1 MCSMFRKTICLV
13 SFVLLLG
20 LVLTSVAEAVDPDL
34 FGWWKLDEG
43 SGDTASDSS
52 GNGFDIALQN
62 TTWENGLFGGAV
74 HFRGEGQGQSGGFN
88 YINNAITVCAWVWH
102 DAFPTDQVE
111 RYVTVDSEV
120 AVIRR
125 NNDGQLH
132 FYIKTGGSLRHLGVI
147 DVLRESQWH
156 HVAGTWDGFTQ
167 RLYLDGVEIASRA
180 PGGVLSDTSVA
191 VKLSSSAEPL
201 NGMLDDVRIYTRALT
216 SRDIMILVDPTVA
229 AKAFESVPAD
239 KATDVPRDVV
249 LGWTP
254 GEFSA
259 PTNGH
264 KLYFSESFNDVND
277 GIGAVAQTAAG
288 YAPAQRLDFGTTY
301 YWRVDEVNAPPTSQ
315 IEFKGE
321 VWQFTTEP
329 FSYPIAGENITA
341 TASSSGIDQGPEN
354 TVNGSG
360 LDVNDLHSTELT
372 YMWLS
377 DFAGPQPT
385 WIQYDFDKVYK
396 LHEMWVWNHNTSF
409 ESFLGFG
416 LKDAS
421 IEYSVDGNDYTT
433 LGTVHEFAQ
442 GTGAADYEHNT
453 TFDFG
458 SAAAKYIM
466 LTANS
471 NWGGLMP
478 QYGLSEVRFF
488 SIPILAREPSPDSG
502 TTDVAIGTIDEP
514 VDMTLSFRVGRE
526 AAEHNVYFSPDEQ
539 AVADSNAPVT
549 TVTEA
554 VYGPLSLD
562 LGTTYF
568 WRVDEVNEAE
578 TPTTWQGD
586 IWNFTTQK
594 YFVVDDFEDY
604 NDYEPY
610 TIFDRWIDGWGV
622 DTNGSEVGY
631 AEPDFLAGEHFVET
645 TIVHGGAQA
654 MPFFYSNTGGA
665 AYSEATFTLSSPQDW
680 TKKGIEALSLRFR
693 GNPADFVEG
702 PAGTYT
708 MSAAGVDIWDEADEF
723 RYAHK
728 QLSGDGEI
736 TATVESIL
744 WVPGSDDW
752 TKAGVMIRE
761 TLDAGSKNA
770 FVAITSGSGDGAT
783 FQWRSITGGS
793 SSSSRTLVGISPP
806 ASIKLVRQ
814 GNTFTSYVFLDGQ
827 WQQEGE
833 SATVGMTDPVYIG
846 LALNSHSSGVTTE
859 AVFSDVQ
866 TTASGPFTQQA
877 IGVEMPAN
885 DPAPMYVALAGSGGT
900 PAIVFHDDPG
910 ATQVN
915 TWTEWSINL
924 QAFAAQGVNLTNI
937 DSISIGF
944 GDKANPQPGG
954 TGVVYF
960 DDIRLYPYRDVSP

>member
-1 MCSMFRKTICLV
+1 MSKKLFY
-13 SFVLLLG
+13 
-20 LVLTSVAEAVDPDL
+20 LVLVLSLAVGLASPVHAVENFKISSYGGAHQIWFEAEDFDERNPATDEYYPVVDEAGA
-34 FGWWKLDEG
+34 FGQAITRAGGAGGMIRW
-43 SGDTASDSS
+43 T
-52 GNGFDIALQN
+52 FDISAAGGKGGTWYFWGRVLNPDNESDFMLVEGDPGDLVIPPGPPFPGGSSAAEFTDEHRVFEEDMGPPWGWTRSDHEEAHTKELQN
-62 TTWENGLFGGAV
+62 GENTMYIFHRQGKELVFWDVFVWTDSPDYVPNDEDYQNATIFVPGKAV
-74 HFRGEGQGQSGGFN
+74 
-88 YINNAITVCAWVWH
+88 
-102 DAFPTDQVE
+102 
-111 RYVTVDSEV
+111 
-120 AVIRR
+120 
-125 NNDGQLH
+125 
-132 FYIKTGGSLRHLGVI
+132 
-147 DVLRESQWH
+147 
-156 HVAGTWDGFTQ
+156 
-167 RLYLDGVEIASRA
+167 
-180 PGGVLSDTSVA
+180 
-191 VKLSSSAEPL
+191 EP
-201 NGMLDDVRIYTRALT
+201 N
-216 SRDIMILVDPTVA
+216 
-229 AKAFESVPAD
+229 PANE
-239 KATDVPRDVV
+239 ATDAPRDVV
-249 LGWTP
+249 LSWEP
-254 GEFSA
+254 GELAA

-264 KLYFSESFNDVND
+264 KVYFSDSFDDVND
-277 GIGAVAQTAAG
+277 GIGGITQSANS
-288 YAPAQRLDFGTTY
+288 YALPQRLDFGTTY
-301 YWRVDEVNAPPTSQ
+301 YWRIDEVNAPPDST
-315 IEFKGE
+315 IFEGY
-321 VWQFTTEP
+321 VWSFTTEP
-329 FSYPIAGENITA
+329 FSYPIAGERITA
-341 TASSSGIDQGPEN
+341 TASSTGQEGMDPEN
-354 TVNGSG
+354 TINGSG
-360 LDVNDLHSTELT
+360 LDADDLHSMESVG
-372 YMWLS
+372 MWLS
-377 DFAGPQPT
+377 GDEPNGA
-385 WIQYDFDKVYK
+385 WIEYELDKVYK
-396 LHEMWVWNHNTSF
+396 LHEMWVWNSNQTM
-409 ESFLGFG
+409 ESFLGLG
-416 LKDAS
+416 CKDVT

-433 LGTVHEFAQ
+433 LGTTHEFARAP
-442 GTGAADYEHNT
+442 GTLDYAHNT
-453 TFDFG
+453 TVDFG
-458 SAAAKYIM
+458 GAAAKYIR

-471 NWGGLMP
+471 NWGEFVD
-478 QYGLSEVRFF
+478 QYALSEVRFF
-488 SIPILAREPSPDSG
+488 YIPVYAREPSPDSG

-554 VYGPLSLD
+554 SYGPLSLD

-568 WRVDEVNEAE
+568 WRIDEVNEAE
-578 TPTTWQGD
+578 TTTTWQGD
-586 IWNFTTQK
+586 IWNFTTQE

-604 NDYEPY
+604 NDYPPNEIWS
-610 TIFDRWIDGWGV
+610 TWLDGYGIP
-622 DTNGSEVGY
+622 TNGATAGY
-631 AEPDFLAGEHFVET
+631 PAPDWSLDEHYVET
-645 TIVHGGAQA
+645 AIVHGGRQA
-654 MPFFYSNTGGA
+654 MPVFYDNSGQAN
-665 AYSEATFTLSSPQDW
+665 YSEATFTLSAPQDW

-708 MSAAGVDIWDEADEF
+708 MTATGYDIWDEADEF
-723 RYAHK
+723 RYAYK

-744 WVPGSDDW
+744 WVPGSGDW

-846 LALNSHSSGVTTE
+846 LAFTSHSSGVTSE

-877 IGVEMPAN
+877 IGVEMPTN
-885 DPAPMYVALAGSGGT
+885 DPAQMYVALSNSGGT
-900 PAIVFHDDPG
+900 PAVVDHNDPD
-910 ATQVN
+910 ATQIS

-924 QAFAAQGVNLTNI
+924 QEFAAQGVVLTNI